1 MVISNLGLLLR
12 ISLIWNERSRLT
24 FRFNHMIIILE
35 LKRDMIQFL
44 ADFGDKVFQRRLRR
58 ILP

>member
-12 ISLIWNERSRLT
+12 INLIWNERSRLT
-24 FRFNHMIIILE
+24 FRINHMIIILE

-44 ADFGDKVFQRRLRR
+44 VDVGDKVFQRR
-58 ILP
+58 